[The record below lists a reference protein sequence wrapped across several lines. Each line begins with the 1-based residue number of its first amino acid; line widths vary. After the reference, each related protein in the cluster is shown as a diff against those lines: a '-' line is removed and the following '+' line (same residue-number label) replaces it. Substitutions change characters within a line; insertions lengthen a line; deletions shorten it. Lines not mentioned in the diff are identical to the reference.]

1 MTPHL
6 VVNPASAGG
15 RTGRRLEALLREV
28 RAELGPCEYA
38 FTEAPGHGAR
48 LAREAAQAG
57 SPLVV
62 AVGGDGTASEVVD
75 GLVAAAA
82 AGHDAAFGFLPGG
95 TGSDLR
101 RSLDVPRDL
110 AGAARGLAQG
120 VDRRC
125 DVGRVELATRG
136 GGRLERSF
144 VNVAGFGVAGRVVEI
159 TERLGKALG
168 GTLTYLLAGAGALV
182 GWSDPPVRWRVD
194 GGPWREERITSV
206 SVCNGRFF
214 GGGMLVAPEARLDD
228 GLFDV
233 VVWKGLGL
241 ADLALKRR
249 MLYDGSH
256 VRLPQTEVL
265 RARTLEAEPV
275 GEARVLLDVDGDP
288 AGLLPARFTL
298 LPGALR
304 VRVPAQASAHA
315 ARQAPA
321 RD

>member
-1 MTPHL
+1 
-6 VVNPASAGG
+6 
-15 RTGRRLEALLREV
+15 
-28 RAELGPCEYA
+28 
-38 FTEAPGHGAR
+38 
-48 LAREAAQAG
+48 
-57 SPLVV
+57 
-62 AVGGDGTASEVVD
+62 
-75 GLVAAAA
+75 
-82 AGHDAAFGFLPGG
+82 
-95 TGSDLR
+95 
-101 RSLDVPRDL
+101 
-110 AGAARGLAQG
+110 
-120 VDRRC
+120 
-125 DVGRVELATRG
+125 
-136 GGRLERSF
+136 
-144 VNVAGFGVAGRVVEI
+144 
-159 TERLGKALG
+159 
-168 GTLTYLLAGAGALV
+168 
-182 GWSDPPVRWRVD
+182 VD